1 MVDLDEAVIADIPP
15 RRGVV
20 AVVLRE
26 EKLLVIRRSAL
37 VVAPRAICFPGGG
50 IEAGESETQALE
62 REMLEELGTLV
73 RPVRRVWQS
82 TTPWRVELAW
92 WLTDLDAAAQLA
104 PNPAEVEATHWLS
117 PVEMGAMA
125 DLLESNRQFLAA
137 LSRGEIVLS

>member
-1 MVDLDEAVIADIPP
+1 MAHNEVEASTDIPP

-62 REMLEELGTLV
+62 REMLEELGACV

-117 PVEMGAMA
+117 PSEMATME

-137 LSRGEIVLS
+137 LVRGEIVLS